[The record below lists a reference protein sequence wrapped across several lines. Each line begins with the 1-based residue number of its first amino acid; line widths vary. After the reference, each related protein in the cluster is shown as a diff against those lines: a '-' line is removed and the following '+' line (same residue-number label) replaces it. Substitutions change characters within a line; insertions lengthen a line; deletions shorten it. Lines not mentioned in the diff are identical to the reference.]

1 MIQRKETNSA
11 KLQVDLSGTGTRAGR
26 RRGIRGGAE
35 EAVLALALGGT
46 GCRGFGVAGAK
57 LAELGRLGRLEV
69 TRFAS
74 CEREKEG
81 FIFTEK
87 REQP

>member
-1 MIQRKETNSA
+1 ME
-11 KLQVDLSGTGTRAGR
+11 LSGTGTRAGR

-35 EAVLALALGGT
+35 EAVLALALGGA
-46 GCRGFGVAGAK
+46 GCRGFGVAGAN

-74 CEREKEG
+74 CVREKEG
-81 FIFTEK
+81 FIFYSEK
-87 REQP
+87 GAAVKRDKGRKE